1 MVGTGLRLFYCPAC
15 SRVYYLSDYYE
26 YVCGRVHTT
35 SVWPDGKLRRF
46 FIAQRTEINQPP
58 WAIPSVVEER
68 ELRDQDVIETHL
80 TACKYPEDENYG
92 DVRRHFGYGAP
103 GGKHLTK
110 EQVVEK
116 YGQFILKAVE
126 IIP

>member
-1 MVGTGLRLFYCPAC
+1 LRLFYCPAC
-15 SRVYYLSDYYE
+15 ARVYYLSDYYE
-26 YVCGRVHTT
+26 YLCGRVHAT
-35 SVWPDGKLRRF
+35 SVWPDGKLRHF
-46 FIAQRTEINQPP
+46 YISQRTEINQPP

-68 ELRDQDVIETHL
+68 ELRDQEVLETHL
-80 TACKYPEDENYG
+80 NPCKYPEDENYG

-116 YGQFILKAVE
+116 YGQFVLKSVE
-126 IIP
+126 VSQEG